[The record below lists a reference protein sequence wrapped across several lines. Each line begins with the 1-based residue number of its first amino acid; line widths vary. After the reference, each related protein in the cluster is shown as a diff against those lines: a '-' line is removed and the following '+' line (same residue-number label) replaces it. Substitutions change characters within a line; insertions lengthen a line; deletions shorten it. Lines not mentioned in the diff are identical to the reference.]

1 MQGPLS
7 TWKSFWTLRV
17 GWPSFTLCG
26 HLPPSGTLHST
37 PRTANCFSNPHS
49 LKRGSSPFCPSQ
61 SWTLRVA
68 GHQQQKS
75 SWAGRARGWHLYGQT
90 ACSKSLPRATHE
102 DLQKPHLHLRPSPH
116 PSSSRSSQGRRRED
130 RDADTCLVPSPH
142 STAILGQRL
151 QTEAPLW
158 GLPAQR
164 TFTKQGKAT
173 HHLLLTHAPTKGS
186 HERDQL
192 QQEEA

>member
-49 LKRGSSPFCPSQ
+49 LKRGSSPFCPAQ

-102 DLQKPHLHLRPSPH
+102 DLEKPHLHLRPSPH
-116 PSSSRSSQGRRRED
+116 PSSSRSSQCRRRED
-130 RDADTCLVPSPH
+130 RDADTCPVPY
-142 STAILGQRL
+142 RW
-151 QTEAPLW
+151 LW
-158 GLPAQR
+158 PALPI
-164 TFTKQGKAT
+164 
-173 HHLLLTHAPTKGS
+173 PS
-186 HERDQL
+186 HDPPN
-192 QQEEA
+192 